1 MSVPMP
7 DVSFTKFV
15 SIWENVHINK
25 DIDVHADVRGN
36 TAMANAT
43 ADAMGANSVTETLTQ
58 TTVAQHIGSSSAS
71 ESLSAATQ
79 NHYFHLSF

>member
-1 MSVPMP
+1 MP

-36 TAMANAT
+36 TALANAT
-43 ADAMGANSVTETLTQ
+43 ADALGANSVTETLTQ
-58 TTVAQHIGSSSAS
+58 TTVAQGMGSSSVS
-71 ESLSAATQ
+71 ESLSAATRD
-79 NHYFHLSF
+79 HYFHLSV